1 MDPAQ
6 AARTFLA
13 LHRIAVVGVSRNPQD
28 FSRAVLRALAAR
40 GQDVVPVNAAAGAEE
55 LEGRRAFARLSE
67 VSPPVQGALLLV
79 PPAQADDVAAEAIA
93 AGVRHLWF
101 HRGGGAGAASPAAL
115 SRCAAA
121 GVEVVAGL
129 CPFMVL
135 SGVGWPHRLHGWLR
149 RRALARA
156 APPPPEMVR
165 RMPTSA
171 RRRRRA
177 DAP

>member
-1 MDPAQ
+1 MDPAP
-6 AARTFLA
+6 AARRFLA
-13 LHRIAVVGVSRNPQD
+13 LRRIAVVGASRDPQD

-40 GQDVVPVNAAAGAEE
+40 GHDVVPVNAAGAEE
-55 LEGRRAFARLSE
+55 LEGRRAFARLSA
-67 VSPPVQGALLLV
+67 VSPPVQGAILLV

-101 HRGGGAGAASPAAL
+101 HRGTGAGAASPAAL

-156 APPPPEMVR
+156 APPPP
-165 RMPTSA
+165 PP
-171 RRRRRA
+171 RA
-177 DAP
+177 AG